1 MEQEWRGKGGL
12 MVCRGTLELMG
23 LIGAYGAQGDPRARG
38 IDSEL
43 G

>member
-1 MEQEWRGKGGL
+1 MVQERRGKGGL
-12 MVCRGTLELMG
+12 MVRGWTPELMG
-23 LIGAYGAQGDPRARG
+23 LIGAYGAQANTRAYG